1 NEDLNSV
8 SLVSKKFF
16 DNDSLTRKH
25 LTVHVHFAPD
35 PKRVSHRF
43 PNIESLTIKSYSHG
57 PDTAEQCHIPVT
69 PWIHEIALTFTRL
82 NSLSIRNM
90 VVSAFD
96 LKRLAKTRGD
106 SLTSLEIRGCKMF
119 SEDGLMY
126 VARHCKDLRN
136 LRLDCNDIDGRANG
150 KWLRKLSLRNTVMES
165 LYFHDP
171 FDLENLYDMKDVRRL
186 AKKCSESL
194 VSLNVFPNYLS
205 EFRKVFKRA
214 KKLLHFG
221 TGIIHEGRDYRGF
234 EFPRNIHGLRIERF
248 DDVSY
253 RFLRPYLNQLRELDL
268 QCGDDFHPNCQCLF
282 FKNCPSL
289 EVLRTDD
296 KCGDKGFQF
305 IGRFCKKLRKLNH
318 FGPVTHVGLKA
329 VAQGCPDL
337 DYLEVHPFKISNK
350 ALECVGNHLKKLR
363 DFRIFFD
370 IDDGITVGQA
380 RILDKGVRAMLE
392 GCRKLERLDIE
403 LYLGGLTNVGLGY
416 IGEYGHNLRHLSL
429 SYTGKSDAGLRE
441 LLKGC
446 PKLRKLKLEGWT
458 FSEQAIATSVFNL
471 NHSLR
476 HVWIVRDPAD
486 VLVLTRPVVSAKM
499 GESHN
504 HTKEVKEEYEGGVE
518 SKVCCNEEEVQMA
531 DKDIVKGAFKT
542 FQNRVNQLPSSDGTS
557 TRPKQLPTKGSELKV
572 STSMASQKENER
584 SSEFWRKNP
593 KYHEEI
599 FSPVYLQASRDLFT
613 IETPLGLIQM
623 GETRKEKASE
633 AERSRLDDLTEDNL
647 QEVACPSRSDDHTPE
662 DKEEYEGGVEIKV
675 CRNEKEVQADIFAV
689 EGSGKHREDKPASS
703 AASSRRRFLFME
715 QMERKDAEMKKL
727 RQILTFMAKPMPSFY
742 RAQGASKTTSEK
754 MGETCKE
761 KASEAERSRLDDLT
775 EDILQEVACPSRSD
789 DHTPE
794 DKEEYEGGVEIKVCR
809 NEKEVQAD
817 IFAVEGSG
825 K

>member
-1 NEDLNSV
+1 MSYLQDNDDLNSV
-8 SLVSKKFF
+8 SLVSKNLF
-16 DNDSLTRKH
+16 DIDYKTRKH

-43 PNIESLTIKSYSHG
+43 PNIESLTLKSYSHG
-57 PDTAEQCHIPVT
+57 PDTAEKCRIPVT
-69 PWIHEIALTFTRL
+69 PWIREIAVKFTRL
-82 NSLSIRNM
+82 KSLSIRNM
-90 VVSAFD
+90 VVSASD
-96 LKRLAKTRGD
+96 LKRLAKTRGG

-186 AKKCSESL
+186 ANKCSESL

-234 EFPRNIHGLRIERF
+234 EFPRNIRGLRIERF

-363 DFRIFFD
+363 DFRIFLD

-458 FSEQAIATSVFNL
+458 FSEQAIATVFNL

-476 HVWIVRDPAD
+476 HVWIDRYPAD
-486 VLVLTRPVVSAKM
+486 VLVLTRPMVSA
-499 GESHN
+499 
-504 HTKEVKEEYEGGVE
+504 EV
-518 SKVCCNEEEVQMA
+518 
-531 DKDIVKGAFKT
+531 
-542 FQNRVNQLPSSDGTS
+542 L
-557 TRPKQLPTKGSELKV
+557 LLK
-572 STSMASQKENER
+572 A
-584 SSEFWRKNP
+584 
-593 KYHEEI
+593 
-599 FSPVYLQASRDLFT
+599 
-613 IETPLGLIQM
+613 
-623 GETRKEKASE
+623 
-633 AERSRLDDLTEDNL
+633 
-647 QEVACPSRSDDHTPE
+647 
-662 DKEEYEGGVEIKV
+662 
-675 CRNEKEVQADIFAV
+675 
-689 EGSGKHREDKPASS
+689 
-703 AASSRRRFLFME
+703 
-715 QMERKDAEMKKL
+715 
-727 RQILTFMAKPMPSFY
+727 
-742 RAQGASKTTSEK
+742 
-754 MGETCKE
+754 
-761 KASEAERSRLDDLT
+761 
-775 EDILQEVACPSRSD
+775 
-789 DHTPE
+789 
-794 DKEEYEGGVEIKVCR
+794 
-809 NEKEVQAD
+809 
-817 IFAVEGSG
+817 
-825 K
+825 